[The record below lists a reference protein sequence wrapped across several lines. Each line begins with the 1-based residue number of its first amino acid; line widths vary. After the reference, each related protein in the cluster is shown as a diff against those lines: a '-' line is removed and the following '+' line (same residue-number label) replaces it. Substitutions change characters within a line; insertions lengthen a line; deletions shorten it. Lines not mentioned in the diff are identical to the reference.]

1 MEVAGAT
8 LVARLKRWFH
18 KDMKTSTST
27 INATQFG
34 EICGRVWIDRAS
46 LLKGKGKL
54 SGEAT
59 LVRAVFW
66 RLCKAGIKT
75 KGCVDADGTK
85 PALLGYQLIVLEML
99 KTGSRPPFDGA
110 PILDALIDR
119 YRSED
124 VEAS

>member
-1 MEVAGAT
+1 
-8 LVARLKRWFH
+8 
-18 KDMKTSTST
+18 MKTST

-75 KGCVDADGTK
+75 RGCVDADGTK

-99 KTGSRPPFDGA
+99 KTSSRPPFDGA
-110 PILDALIDR
+110 PMLDALIDR
-119 YRSED
+119 YQKEAA
-124 VEAS
+124 EAS

>member
-8 LVARLKRWFH
+8 LVAGLNRWFR
-18 KDMKTSTST
+18 KDMKTSTNT

-75 KGCVDADGTK
+75 KGCVGADGPK
-85 PALLGYQLIVLEML
+85 PPLLGYQLIVLEML
-99 KTGSRPPFDGA
+99 KTGARPPFDGA
-110 PILDALIDR
+110 PILEALIDR
-119 YRSED
+119 YRSEA
-124 VEAS
+124 VEAR

>member
-1 MEVAGAT
+1 
-8 LVARLKRWFH
+8 
-18 KDMKTSTST
+18 MKTSTST
-27 INATQFG
+27 INVTQFE
-34 EICGRVWIDRAS
+34 EICGRVWSDRES
-46 LLKGKGKL
+46 LLRGQGKL

-75 KGCVDADGTK
+75 KGCVDTNGST
-85 PALLGYQLIVLEML
+85 PALLAYQLIVLQML
-99 KTGSRPPFDGA
+99 KTSSRPPFDGA

-119 YRSED
+119 YQNET

>member
-1 MEVAGAT
+1 M
-8 LVARLKRWFH
+8 R
-18 KDMKTSTST
+18 TSTST

-34 EICGRVWIDRAS
+34 EICGRVWIDRAA
-46 LLKGKGKL
+46 LLSRKGEL

-75 KGCVDADGTK
+75 KGCVGADSSK
-85 PALLGYQLIVLEML
+85 PAVLGYQSIVLEML
-99 KTGSRPPFDGA
+99 KTSSRPPFDGA

-124 VEAS
+124 VEAR